1 MPSPPPIPTAQAA
14 PAAQLAAG
22 PVLKPEHLAQ
32 LRASSR
38 AQSNIRRAISVAM
51 FDGST
56 IAIFAGLT
64 LLFGLTDL
72 PSILLAAAMATI
84 AIIEL
89 RAAARLKALDLSALK
104 TLMWNQIAF
113 GSLLFT
119 YGAIQLARCLT
130 GPSPYAAALASEP
143 QLQEMLGPVEE
154 IVKLILYAVYGGL
167 MLVAI
172 LGQGGMAWYYAS
184 RKKIL
189 QQYLSNTPNWVLD
202 IQRAVAGS

>member
-1 MPSPPPIPTAQAA
+1 VIQ
-14 PAAQLAAG
+14 
-22 PVLKPEHLAQ
+22 PVLQPDHLAQ
-32 LRASSR
+32 LRTSSH
-38 AQSNIRRAISVAM
+38 AQTKIRRAVSVAR
-51 FDGST
+51 FDGCT
-56 IAIFAGLT
+56 IALFAALT

-84 AIIEL
+84 AFIEL
-89 RAAARLKALDLSALK
+89 RAAARLQALDLSAPN

-119 YGAIQLARCLT
+119 YGAVQLARSLA

-143 QLQEMLGPVEE
+143 QLQELLGPVEE

-172 LGQGGMAWYYAS
+172 LGQGSMAWYYAS
-184 RKKIL
+184 RKPIL
-189 QQYLSNTPNWVLD
+189 QRYLAATPKWVLD
-202 IQRAVAGS
+202 IQRAVAGG